1 MLRERDRDVELDF
14 FDSSVWGDCLA
25 VFGGYEKYSMKLRE
39 VQNLE
44 KCEAFLAEEIELIYE
59 LPRLEKGINYS
70 LFL

>member
-1 MLRERDRDVELDF
+1 
-14 FDSSVWGDCLA
+14 
-25 VFGGYEKYSMKLRE
+25 MKLRE